1 MKFNERNFMLALAD
15 SGMLLKDVAKGA
27 GISVNALYDIRKGN
41 SQPRMSTLG
50 RIAKAL
56 NISVKDLI
64 QEEGE

>member
-15 SGMLLKDVAKGA
+15 SGMLLKDVAKEA

-50 RIAKAL
+50 KIAKAL
-56 NISVKDLI
+56 KVSAMDLI